1 MTAPDTD
8 GFDRYRSYLLV
19 LARAGLNPRLRT
31 KLDASDVVQQTLLE
45 AHAAADQFRGQ
56 STAEVAA
63 WLRQILA
70 RNLANLGRD
79 FTRAKRDVRREAAP
93 PTDPDASDA
102 RLQALAAGISSPSL
116 HADRSE
122 QLIRLAAAL
131 QQLPPA
137 QREAVELRYL
147 AALPLAAIA
156 ERTGKSAAA
165 VAGLLHRG
173 LARLRELLREDSRH
187 DAT

>member
-1 MTAPDTD
+1 MAAPDAD
-8 GFDRYRSYLLV
+8 GLERYRSYLLV

-31 KLDASDVVQQTLLE
+31 KVDASDVVQQTLLE
-45 AHAAADQFRGQ
+45 AHAAAARFEGQ
-56 STAEVAA
+56 STGEVAA

-79 FTRAKRDVRREAAP
+79 YTRAKRDVRREDAPAA
-93 PTDPDASDA
+93 DQDASND
-102 RLQALAAGISSPSL
+102 RLQALAAGVSSPSL
-116 HADRSE
+116 RAGRAED
-122 QLIRLAAAL
+122 LIRLAAAL

-147 AALPLAAIA
+147 ASLPLAAIA
-156 ERTGKSAAA
+156 ERSGKSASA

-173 LARLRELLREDSRH
+173 LARLRELLQEDSRH